1 MIEWANITFYDVL
14 SQYSIV
20 AILGYGWGFGQL
32 WFQRLS
38 ETATSTN

>member
-1 MIEWANITFYDVL
+1 MIDWVGITFNDVL
-14 SQYSIV
+14 SHYVMAAFI
-20 AILGYGWGFGQL
+20 GYGWGFGQL